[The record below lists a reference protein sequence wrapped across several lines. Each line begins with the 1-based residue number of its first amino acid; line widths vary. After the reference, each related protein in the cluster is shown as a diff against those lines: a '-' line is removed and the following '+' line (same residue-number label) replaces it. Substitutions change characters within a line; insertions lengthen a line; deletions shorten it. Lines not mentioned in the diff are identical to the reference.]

1 MTTARIRRQTK
12 PRKKNGN
19 AKAIFLDQFYGQND
33 ADVLITLLKFIRF
46 EMNCTFVN
54 RNSYHF

>member
-1 MTTARIRRQTK
+1 MTTDVRRS
-12 PRKKNGN
+12 PEKKM
-19 AKAIFLDQFYGQND
+19 ATLFLDQFYGQND

-46 EMNCTFVN
+46 EMNCTVVN